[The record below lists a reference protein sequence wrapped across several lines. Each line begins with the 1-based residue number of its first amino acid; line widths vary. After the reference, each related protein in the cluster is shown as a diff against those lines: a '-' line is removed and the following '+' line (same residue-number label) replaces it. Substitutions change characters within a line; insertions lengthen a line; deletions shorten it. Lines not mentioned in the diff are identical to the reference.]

1 MGENLSTRDA
11 IERLNQI
18 ENRNEERQQPRVE
31 KRIARPVKK
40 RICPFCMEKDEN
52 KKCLYIDYKDS
63 RLKKYVTEKG
73 KILPRKQIGLCS
85 AHQRELAKAIKTA
98 RDMSLL

>member
-18 ENRNEERQQPRVE
+18 ENKSEERTQRTERRP
-31 KRIARPVKK
+31 ARPARRRV
-40 RICPFCMEKDEN
+40 CPFCMEKDEN

-63 RLKKYVTEKG
+63 RNKKYITEKG
-73 KILPRKQIGLCS
+73 KILPRKQTGLCS

-98 RDMSLL
+98 REMSLL

>member
-11 IERLNQI
+11 IEWLNQI
-18 ENRNEERQQPRVE
+18 ENKNEERTQRTE
-31 KRIARPVKK
+31 KRPARPVK
-40 RICPFCMEKDEN
+40 RRVCPFCMEKDEN

-63 RLKKYVTEKG
+63 RNKKYITEKG
-73 KILPRKQIGLCS
+73 KILPRKQTGLCS
-85 AHQRELAKAIKTA
+85 AHQRELAQAIKTA

>member
-18 ENRNEERQQPRVE
+18 ENKSEERTQRTERRP
-31 KRIARPVKK
+31 ARPARRRV
-40 RICPFCMEKDEN
+40 CAFCMEKDEN

-63 RLKKYVTEKG
+63 RIKKYITEKG
-73 KILPRKQIGLCS
+73 KILPRKQTGLCS

-98 RDMSLL
+98 REMSLL